1 MFELE
6 ICNNRIFGGR
16 EKKKKKKKKKKRI
29 HIVMN
34 EKYKYLLHLYPF
46 HWKNDYSVCFVVAR
60 DIS

>member
-1 MFELE
+1 MFEIE
-6 ICNNRIFGGR
+6 ICNNRIFG
-16 EKKKKKKKKKKRI
+16 KKKRI